1 MRSISF
7 SALAR
12 TLAAALFL
20 VVLATGAQAQTAGGA
35 SGAAAASSS
44 GPSGGSIRRSAE
56 DPNGCGGGLVFGA
69 PPTFG
74 EASDAVKELSRAT
87 QVYIK
92 ECRCVTQDCV
102 ADALDQYAQAL
113 AALAPRLPK
122 ELQETPEIV
131 ARAARRVRAAKT
143 KAEAVKALNQAAA
156 LIHKDMTLVRAEEP
170 DAQQRQTRSGVFVVD
185 TLNVASLSLEKGGAL

>member
-20 VVLATGAQAQTAGGA
+20 AVLATGAHGA
-35 SGAAAASSS
+35 RTGPAPAPAPGSS
-44 GPSGGSIRRSAE
+44 GSAPIRLGVQ
-56 DPNGCGGGLVFGA
+56 DPNGCGGALALAA
-69 PPTFG
+69 PSSSG
-74 EASDAVKELSRAT
+74 EVGDAVKELSRAT
-87 QVYIK
+87 QIYIT

-102 ADALDQYAQAL
+102 ANALDRYAEAL
-113 AALAPRLPK
+113 AAVAPRLPK
-122 ELQETPEIV
+122 ELQEMPEVV
-131 ARAARRVRAAKT
+131 ARAARRVRSAKT
-143 KAEAVKALNQAAA
+143 KDEAIKALNQAAA
-156 LIHKDMTLVRAEEP
+156 LIHKDMTLVRAEDP